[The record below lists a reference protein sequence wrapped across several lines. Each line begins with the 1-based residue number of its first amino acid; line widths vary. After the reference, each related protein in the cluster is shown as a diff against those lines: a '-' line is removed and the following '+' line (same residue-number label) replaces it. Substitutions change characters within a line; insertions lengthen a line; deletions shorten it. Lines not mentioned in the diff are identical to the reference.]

1 MFRNRP
7 RRFITNPETPLPIS
21 GSLAAVV
28 DMATSAVSSNAAA
41 AATTSPS
48 TVNRHRSYP
57 ASRVRPSI
65 GRFIPRKLLSSSSHS
80 PLAPV
85 SAMASAAGA
94 GETAS
99 RKKLLIFDSEE
110 DLAASLAGYTAELS
124 AKFAAERGAFSVVLS
139 GGSLVKALRKLAE
152 PPYREAVDWSKWH
165 VFWVDER
172 VVPKDHA
179 DSNYRLAFDEF
190 LSKVPIP
197 ADQVYAINDSLS
209 AEEAAD
215 DYESRLKQL
224 VKNGAIEMSSVTGF
238 PKFDLMLLGMG
249 PDGHVASLFPGHPV
263 VHENQKWV
271 TYVKDSPKPPPERI
285 TFTFP
290 VINSSAYIALVVTG
304 AGKGGAVHKALSEEH
319 NTSDLL
325 PVEMVSL
332 QDGELTWF
340 TDKPAVSM
348 LSSI

>member
-1 MFRNRP
+1 
-7 RRFITNPETPLPIS
+7 
-21 GSLAAVV
+21 
-28 DMATSAVSSNAAA
+28 MATSAVSSNAAAA

-48 TVNRHRSYP
+48 TVNRHLSSP
-57 ASRVRPSI
+57 ASRVTLSI
-65 GRFIPRKLLSSSSHS
+65 RRFIPRKLLSSSSHC
-80 PLAPV
+80 PLVPV
-85 SAMASAAGA
+85 SAAMASPAGA

-99 RKKLLIFDSEE
+99 RKKLLIFDAEE
-110 DLAASLAGYTAELS
+110 DLAASLAEYTAELS
-124 AKFAAERGAFSVVLS
+124 AKFAAERGAFAVVLS

-152 PPYREAVDWSKWH
+152 SPYLEAVDWSKWH

-224 VKNGAIEMSSVTGF
+224 VKNGVIEMSSVTGF

-249 PDGHVASLFPGHPV
+249 PDGHVASLFPGHPF

-290 VINSSAYIALVVTG
+290 MINSSAYIALVVTG